1 MHFLY
6 AAVDYDLFAS
16 TVASCTTTHCGK
28 IPIFVLKIHS
38 QWNLLQH
45 WKRIF
50 IFHPTKM
57 KLFFLNTKLYSSTV
71 CDTTVAFFLLP
82 LLLLAILYLWEER
95 SSKIDRDRIII
106 VVLHMQ
112 TSFHDDF
119 SKLEFFQTSL
129 HIGNLDT
136 FLHACA

>member
-1 MHFLY
+1 MES
-6 AAVDYDLFAS
+6 AA
-16 TVASCTTTHCGK
+16 T
-28 IPIFVLKIHS
+28 LKK
-38 QWNLLQH
+38 N
-45 WKRIF
+45 
-50 IFHPTKM
+50 FHISPNKNEIV
-57 KLFFLNTKLYSSTV
+57 FLNTKLYSSTV

-112 TSFHDDF
+112 ASFHDDF